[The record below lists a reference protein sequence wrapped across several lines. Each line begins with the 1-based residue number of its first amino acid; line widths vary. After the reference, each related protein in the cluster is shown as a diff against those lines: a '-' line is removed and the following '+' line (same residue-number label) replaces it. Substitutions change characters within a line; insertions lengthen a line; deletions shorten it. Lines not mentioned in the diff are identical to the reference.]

1 MTRHDHV
8 TANAFRLLFTCIV
21 ALGLFAAPSV
31 VKADAPGRGLTAP
44 FEVKFLKFTLDH
56 HFAALRMTELA
67 AGTDAT
73 RDPAITPSE
82 GTSST
87 PGFAQTPAKATL
99 DEIRSLARRNN
110 RMQREEILTAQRFL
124 REWYGIEYQP
134 RLSPVNQARIEIL
147 EQAQAGDQFNHLFLE
162 LFSRHHFLITV
173 RSVKCLT
180 SSELTHDDLERYC
193 RGILEG
199 QLNDIA
205 DMRTLL
211 CRNFN
216 ICDYQPLRGIKG
228 VHSSDEGEIDAR
240 YDRFKNPTK
249 DENEDNE

>member
-1 MTRHDHV
+1 MSHARITV
-8 TANAFRLLFTCIV
+8 CVVRLLLLV
-21 ALGLFAAPSV
+21 PLGLAVAPSRV
-31 VKADAPGRGLTAP
+31 IADEPGRGLTAA
-44 FEVKFLKFTLDH
+44 FEVKYLKFAIDH
-56 HFAALRMTELA
+56 HFAALRVTELA

-73 RDPAITPSE
+73 RDPEITPSE
-82 GTSST
+82 GTAST

-99 DEIRSLARRNN
+99 DQIKSLARRNN

-134 RLSPVNQARIEIL
+134 QLSEMSRAQIEIL

-162 LFSRHHFLITV
+162 ILSRHHFIITV
-173 RSVKCLT
+173 RSVRCLT

-211 CRNFN
+211 CRNYN

-228 VHSSDEGEIDAR
+228 RHSGDEGEIDN
-240 YDRFKNPTK
+240 RFNRLTG
-249 DENEDNE
+249 DEDEDNK